1 MNGADAQS
9 PVIVVGAGLAG
20 LTCALDLVR
29 AGLPVRVLEAA
40 DEVGGRVRTDRR
52 DGFLLDCGFQ
62 VFNTSY
68 PQVKRRIELARL
80 RLRPFTPG
88 VLIHTAEGGRVR
100 FSDPT
105 RRPSDALALLTAKR
119 EQRPGPGPGPLALAA
134 LGPLCAL
141 DLLAPPRL
149 LKRLPERTTR
159 EELARWRVPE
169 RVVDGFLRPFLA
181 GVFLEDDL
189 DTSSRMFHLTWRSML
204 RGTLTLPA
212 DGMGAVPLQ
221 LAGDLP
227 PGCVERASPVAAVS
241 AVGVT
246 FADGSAAGA
255 RAVVVATDAAAA
267 RSLVPGL
274 PAVAT
279 RTVTTYHHAA
289 PRSPLREPT
298 LLLDA
303 RRRILNTCVLTEVA
317 PTYSAD
323 GRALVSTSV
332 LGTDTPGREAALRE
346 VLAELYATGTRDW
359 ERVGTATVAGALP
372 AMVPPWPLS
381 RTGRTAS
388 GVYVCGDHR
397 ATGSVQG
404 AMASGTRTARELLA
418 DLGRR

>member
-52 DGFLLDCGFQ
+52 DGFLLDRGFQ

-68 PQVKRRIELARL
+68 PQVKRRIELPRL

-88 VLIHTAEGGRVR
+88 VLIHTAGGGRVR

-212 DGMGAVPLQ
+212 DGMGAVPRQ

>member
-1 MNGADAQS
+1 MNGADGQS

-52 DGFLLDCGFQ
+52 DGFLLDRGFQ

-68 PQVKRRIELARL
+68 PQVRRRVELPRL

-88 VLIHTAEGGRVR
+88 VLVHTAEGSRVR
-100 FSDPT
+100 LCDPT

-119 EQRPGPGPGPLALAA
+119 ERGTGPGPLALAA

-212 DGMGAVPLQ
+212 DGMGAVPRQ
-221 LAGDLP
+221 LAEDLP

-241 AVGVT
+241 AAGVT

-267 RSLVPGL
+267 RTLVPGL

-289 PRSPLREPT
+289 TRSPLREPT

-317 PTYSAD
+317 PTYSSD

-332 LGTDTPGREAALRE
+332 LGTDAPGREAALRE
-346 VLAELYATGTRDW
+346 VLAELYGTGTRDW

-418 DLGRR
+418 DLARR